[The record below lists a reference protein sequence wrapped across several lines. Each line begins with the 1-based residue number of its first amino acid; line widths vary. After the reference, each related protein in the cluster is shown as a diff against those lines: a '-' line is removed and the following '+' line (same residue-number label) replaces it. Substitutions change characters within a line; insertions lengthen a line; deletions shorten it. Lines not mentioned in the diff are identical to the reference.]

1 MAEDAQT
8 YQLARFALNT
18 SYDDLPA
25 HTVQQLKKHL
35 LDSIGS
41 FIHAIPR
48 PAIRKLILHLQS
60 LQEGGKC
67 RVPVLG
73 SVAVDRAAQLYTA
86 LVRYPDFMDN
96 YIGKEATCHP
106 SDNIGPTLAAA
117 QLIEASGKDF
127 LTAMAIA
134 YEIECRLVEE
144 IPVMIHGFDHTTLL
158 TYSVTAAL
166 SKLFGLTEDQ
176 TAHALGIAGCSF
188 NPLVTSRASYTYEW
202 KGFASSFVAA
212 GCLNIVLLAK
222 QGMTG
227 PLHLF
232 KGPKG
237 FNEVME
243 MELKYD
249 WTKEDFGLI
258 KKCVLKNYNAEVH
271 TQSAIEAAL
280 ELRKENSFS
289 TKDISQVDITT
300 FLTCYHIVGG
310 GAYGDRT
317 KVFSKEQAD
326 HSMMY
331 VIAAALLD
339 GEVYPEQFLPERI
352 NRPDVQEL
360 LKKVKVHTK
369 FPLHKPVK
377 LAGVLDPYTAA
388 YPDKLISKVKIT
400 LNDGVEFEREKEDYH
415 GFHTRPLTWEGIVEK
430 FRKLSAD
437 VINVR
442 LQQQLIETIGDLE
455 NRKINDLTGLL
466 ETISGNDNKKAGH

>member
-1 MAEDAQT
+1 
-8 YQLARFALNT
+8 
-18 SYDDLPA
+18 
-25 HTVQQLKKHL
+25 
-35 LDSIGS
+35 
-41 FIHAIPR
+41 
-48 PAIRKLILHLQS
+48 
-60 LQEGGKC
+60 
-67 RVPVLG
+67 
-73 SVAVDRAAQLYTA
+73 
-86 LVRYPDFMDN
+86 
-96 YIGKEATCHP
+96 
-106 SDNIGPTLAAA
+106 
-117 QLIEASGKDF
+117 
-127 LTAMAIA
+127 
-134 YEIECRLVEE
+134 
-144 IPVMIHGFDHTTLL
+144 
-158 TYSVTAAL
+158 
-166 SKLFGLTEDQ
+166 
-176 TAHALGIAGCSF
+176 
-188 NPLVTSRASYTYEW
+188 
-202 KGFASSFVAA
+202 
-212 GCLNIVLLAK
+212 
-222 QGMTG
+222 
-227 PLHLF
+227 
-232 KGPKG
+232 
-237 FNEVME
+237 
-243 MELKYD
+243 
-249 WTKEDFGLI
+249 LI